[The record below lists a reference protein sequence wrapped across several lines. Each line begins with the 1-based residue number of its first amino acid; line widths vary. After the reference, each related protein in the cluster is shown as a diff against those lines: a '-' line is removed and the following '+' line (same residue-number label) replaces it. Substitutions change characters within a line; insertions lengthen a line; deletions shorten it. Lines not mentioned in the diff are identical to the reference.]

1 MSLFKKKEKAMP
13 PLNSSDS
20 ANTESRVIDAEV
32 HLDIPDDEIW
42 TYRVEGLA
50 APHINKPYKNFTLK
64 KIIFTLVILVAV
76 SLSCYFSVRTV
87 QSDTFEYATADGG
100 YELSKFSNTGYVT
113 ELTIDY
119 VSDIEYDRT
128 NEDVTSN
135 FEIVKDETKKV
146 VSVGKYAFN
155 CDGTV
160 KVINIGAEV
169 LNIDPKAFYS
179 CWSLQRIEVDEN
191 NPNYCDIDGV
201 LYNKDMTQVINYP
214 CNHDQYLRE
223 KYGYEAEPYRA
234 DSDEKYVKDIQTYVV
249 PSTVKTIGQLAFAYT
264 NLRTIYLP
272 EGLETIETLGV
283 FKLHEPKDQYSN
295 TPSLDNIY
303 TYKAEKAVTETVF
316 TSEEELG
323 EIYLSLPETLT
334 YIGSDAFSYN
344 QTLTYLFIPKAVT
357 FIGHH
362 AFWDTVYKEGGELIG
377 VTQIFAEADEDTFK
391 KEVKTG
397 DQWRPQYDYML
408 FKKSV
413 DVVYGAERQAK

>member
-1 MSLFKKKEKAMP
+1 MSLFKKKDKSTASLGAADAP
-13 PLNSSDS
+13 NV
-20 ANTESRVIDAEV
+20 ESRVIDAEV

-42 TYRVEGLA
+42 TYQIEGLA

-64 KIIFTLVILVAV
+64 KVIFTLVILVAV

-87 QSDTFEYATADGG
+87 QSDTFEYKAVDGG
-100 YELSKFSNTGYVT
+100 YSLSKFGNTGYIT

-135 FEIVKDETKKV
+135 FEIVKDKSKKV
-146 VSVGKYAFN
+146 VAVGKYALN

-169 LNIDPKAFYS
+169 ESIDPKAFYS
-179 CWSLQRIEVDEN
+179 CWALQRIEVDEN

-201 LYNKDMTQVINYP
+201 LYNKDKTELINYP

-223 KYGYEAEPYRA
+223 KHGYEAEPYRA
-234 DSDEKYVKDIQTYVV
+234 DADEKYIKEIQTYVV
-249 PSTVKTIGQLAFAYT
+249 PSTVKKIGQLALAYT
-264 NLRTIYLP
+264 NLRVLYLP
-272 EGLETIETLGV
+272 EGLETVETLGV

-295 TPSLDNIY
+295 TPSLENIY
-303 TYKAEKAVTETVF
+303 TYKPEAEISETSF
-316 TSEEELG
+316 TSQKALG
-323 EIYLSLPETLT
+323 EIYNSLPDSLQ

-344 QTLTYLFIPKAVT
+344 QVLGYMYIPESVTY
-357 FIGHH
+357 IGHH
-362 AFWDTVYKEGGELIG
+362 AFWDTVYKENGELVG
-377 VTQIFAEADEDTFK
+377 VTQINVQADKDTFSSN
-391 KEVKTG
+391 VKTG

-413 DVVYGAERQAK
+413 DIAYSAERQ